1 MAEYDVVIIGA
12 GPGGYVAAIRAAQLG
27 MKTAVVERDE
37 LGGTCLNWGC
47 IPSKALLRNAE
58 IVNLFNRAE
67 SWGVEVGDINADFGV
82 AVDRSRQVVKRMTLG
97 VGYLLKKNDID
108 LIKGQAVIQSPTE
121 IAVAPPEDGPEENL
135 TAKTIILATG
145 ARPRS
150 IPTLPIDGTLVMT
163 SREALEAKD
172 MPKSA
177 IFVGGGPI
185 GCELAYVYNAYGVD
199 VTIVEVLPHLL
210 PNEDEEIGAEVERAF
225 DNQGIKTMTGAM
237 LTAMSQEGDQA
248 VVTIKTE
255 DSEQQLTTDRIIVAI
270 GVQGNAEGLG
280 LEKVGV
286 ATERGFV
293 TVNERMQ
300 TNVPS
305 IYAVGDITGKL
316 LLAHVASAQGID
328 VVERLA
334 GLTPPE
340 LDYSLMPKAV
350 YCQPQ
355 VASFGI
361 TEKEAEASGLEVRV
375 GKFPFRA
382 NGKALG
388 MGDYDG
394 FAKIVME
401 VGTEKILGA
410 QMVGPEVTD
419 LLGELSMNRML
430 EGTVRELGMMVHAH
444 PSLSEVVKEA
454 ALACVDEAIHM

>member
-1 MAEYDVVIIGA
+1 MAEYDVVVIGA

-47 IPSKALLRNAE
+47 IPSKALIRNAE
-58 IVNLFNRAE
+58 VVNLFNHADT
-67 SWGVEVGDINADFGV
+67 WGVEVGSVKADFGA

-97 VGYLLKKNDID
+97 VGYLLKKNNID
-108 LIKGQAVIQSPTE
+108 LVKGQAMLRSPTE
-121 IAVAPPEDGPEENL
+121 ITVEGAEENL
-135 TAKTIILATG
+135 TAKTIILAAG

-150 IPTLPIDGTLVMT
+150 IPTLPVDGTLVMT
-163 SREALEAKD
+163 SREALEAKT

-210 PNEDEEIGAEVERAF
+210 PNDDEEIGAEVERSF
-225 DNQGIKTMTGAM
+225 EKQGIKTMTGAM
-237 LTAMSQEGDQA
+237 LTAMTQEGDQA
-248 VVTIKTE
+248 VVTVKTE
-255 DSEQQLTTDRIIVAI
+255 EGEQQLTADRIIVAI
-270 GVQGNAEGLG
+270 GVQGNTEGLG
-280 LEKVGV
+280 LEDVGI
-286 ATERGFV
+286 AAERGFV
-293 TVNERMQ
+293 TINEHMQ
-300 TNVPS
+300 TSVPNV
-305 IYAVGDITGKL
+305 YAVGDITGKL
-316 LLAHVASAQGID
+316 LLAHVASAQGVD

-340 LDYSLMPKAV
+340 LDYALMPKAV

-361 TEKEAEASGLEVRV
+361 TEKEAVEAGHEVKV

-401 VGTEKILGA
+401 VGSEKILGA

>member
-58 IVNLFNRAE
+58 VVNLFNHADT
-67 SWGVEVGDINADFGV
+67 WGVEVGNVKADFGA
-82 AVDRSRQVVKRMTLG
+82 AVDRSRQIVKRMTLG
-97 VGYLLKKNDID
+97 VSYLLKKNNID
-108 LIKGQAVIQSPTE
+108 LIKGHATITSPTE
-121 IAVAPPEDGPEENL
+121 IAVEGQDESL

-150 IPTLPIDGTLVMT
+150 IPTLPVDGTLVMT
-163 SREALEAKD
+163 SREALEAKT
-172 MPKSA
+172 MPTSA
-177 IFVGGGPI
+177 VFVGGGPI

-210 PNEDEEIGAEVERAF
+210 PNDDEEIGAEVERSF
-225 DNQGIKTMTGAM
+225 EKQGIKALTGAT
-237 LTAMSQEGDQA
+237 LTSMTQEGDQA

-255 DSEQQLTTDRIIVAI
+255 DGEQQLTADRIIVAI
-270 GVQGNAEGLG
+270 GVQGNTEGLG
-280 LEKVGV
+280 LEEVGV

-293 TVNERMQ
+293 ITNERMQ
-300 TNVPS
+300 TSVPT

-361 TEKEAEASGLEVRV
+361 TEKEAIASGLKVKV

-401 VGTEKILGA
+401 VGSEKILGA

-430 EGTVRELGMMVHAH
+430 EGTVRELGTMVHAH

>member
-1 MAEYDVVIIGA
+1 
-12 GPGGYVAAIRAAQLG
+12 
-27 MKTAVVERDE
+27 
-37 LGGTCLNWGC
+37 
-47 IPSKALLRNAE
+47 
-58 IVNLFNRAE
+58 
-67 SWGVEVGDINADFGV
+67 
-82 AVDRSRQVVKRMTLG
+82 
-97 VGYLLKKNDID
+97 
-108 LIKGQAVIQSPTE
+108 
-121 IAVAPPEDGPEENL
+121 
-135 TAKTIILATG
+135 
-145 ARPRS
+145 
-150 IPTLPIDGTLVMT
+150 
-163 SREALEAKD
+163 
-172 MPKSA
+172 
-177 IFVGGGPI
+177 
-185 GCELAYVYNAYGVD
+185 
-199 VTIVEVLPHLL
+199 VLPHLL

-225 DNQGIKTMTGAM
+225 DKQGIKTMTGAM
-237 LTAMSQEGDQA
+237 LTAMTQVGKQA

-255 DSEQQLTTDRIIVAI
+255 DGEQQLTTDRIIVAI
-270 GVQGNAEGLG
+270 GVQGNTEGLG
-280 LEKVGV
+280 LEEVGV
-286 ATERGFV
+286 ATERGFI

-300 TNVPS
+300 TSVPS

-361 TEKEAEASGLEVRV
+361 TEKEAAESGIEVKV
-375 GKFPFRA
+375 GKFPFHA

-388 MGDYDG
+388 IGDYDG

>member
-1 MAEYDVVIIGA
+1 MAEYGVVVIGA

-58 IVNLFNRAE
+58 VVNLFKRAE
-67 SWGVEVGDINADFGV
+67 SWGVEVGGVNADFGS
-82 AVDRSRQVVKRMTLG
+82 AVDRSRQIVKRMTLG
-97 VGYLLKKNDID
+97 VGYLLKKNNID
-108 LIKGQAVIQSPTE
+108 LIKGQATLTSPTE
-121 IAVAPPEDGPEENL
+121 IAVEGQEEGVQESVP
-135 TAKTIILATG
+135 AKTIILATG

-163 SREALEAKD
+163 SREALEAKT

-199 VTIVEVLPHLL
+199 VTIVELLPHLL
-210 PNEDEEIGAEVERAF
+210 PNDDEEIGAEVERSF
-225 DNQGIKTMTGAM
+225 EKQGIKTMTGAM
-237 LTAMSQEGDQA
+237 LTAMRQESDQA
-248 VVTIKTE
+248 VVTVKTE
-255 DSEQQLTTDRIIVAI
+255 DGEQQLTADRIIVAI
-270 GVQGNAEGLG
+270 GVQGNTEGLG
-280 LEKVGV
+280 LDEVGI

-300 TNVPS
+300 TSVPN
-305 IYAVGDITGKL
+305 IYAIGDITGKL
-316 LLAHVASAQGID
+316 LLAHVASAQGVD

-361 TEKEAEASGLEVRV
+361 TEKEAVAAGFEVKV

-401 VGTEKILGA
+401 VGSEKILGA

-430 EGTVRELGMMVHAH
+430 EGTVRELGSMVHAH